1 MNKII
6 ILIAALLLPMC
17 AMAQKSY
24 VNVVA
29 LGVNNSY
36 GHKMYLSGDIPSGLK
51 SFYDDY
57 YDKVKIGE
65 IINQLASHG
74 FVVEHISCTPNES
87 SVNETILLSKNTS
100 PAPTQ
105 VRNNTLSEPEGETV
119 EVARYNLQ
127 GMPVKPHEKGVQ
139 IVVYSNYT
147 TRTVI
152 VE

>member
-6 ILIAALLLPMC
+6 ILIAAALLPMC

-51 SFYDDY
+51 TFYDDY
-57 YDKVKIGE
+57 YDKVKVGE
-65 IINQLASHG
+65 IVNQLASHG
-74 FVVEHISCTPNES
+74 FVVEQMSCTHNEAA
-87 SVNETILLSKNTS
+87 VNETILLSKDAS
-100 PAPTQ
+100 PNPTP
-105 VRNNTLSEPEGETV
+105 VHNTLSEREGETV